1 MSHFVSD
8 RAHRRANT
16 PARPFGT
23 DSTAFLVLIGFV
35 TAIQAMS
42 TTLTLPALPTL
53 AREFG
58 VAADVAQLTLSG
70 FMIGVACG
78 QILSGALSDRF
89 GRRPVLLV
97 GLALSVVT
105 GAGCTFANSMDLL
118 IAMRVLQGFGCA
130 AGMIL
135 GRAIVRDAFTRER
148 ALKAM
153 SVVAVTVGVVP
164 MLGPPITGVLLEFIS
179 WRAVFGLLT
188 LITLVLLALVQFK
201 VPETLRQPDPSA
213 TDARRILANCLETLR
228 NPASIGFSLMACTI
242 YGGMFAWLSTIP
254 YVARDT
260 FGLSGAAA
268 GWIIGASSLATWAG
282 ATTNNRLTGRWPVR
296 RILDLSA
303 TLTIS
308 GALATLGA
316 ALFLTWGPHG
326 TPTPLALLA
335 LIVIPAMVFC
345 FTFGLTQP
353 TAIVMALHPLPHIA
367 GTASALG
374 ASFQTLSG
382 ALFSTLAAEL
392 YTGTPMS
399 LGVGVAAA
407 GLLSFAAYRR
417 IARHHSPARVGH

>member
-1 MSHFVSD
+1 M
-8 RAHRRANT
+8 NT
-16 PARPFGT
+16 PARPFGV

-78 QILSGALSDRF
+78 QILSGALSDRY
-89 GRRPVLLV
+89 GRRPVLLS

-105 GAGCTFANSMDLL
+105 GAACTVADSMDLL

-164 MLGPPITGVLLEFIS
+164 MLGPPLTGVLLEFIS

-188 LITLVLLALVQFK
+188 LITLVLLVLVQFK
-201 VPETLRQPDPSA
+201 VPETLRAPDPTA
-213 TDARRILANCLETLR
+213 MDARRILANCLETLR

-254 YVARDT
+254 YVARDS

-308 GALATLGA
+308 GAIATLA
-316 ALFLTWGPHG
+316 AAAFLTWGPHG
-326 TPTPLALLA
+326 TPNEPTPLAFLA
-335 LIVIPAMVFC
+335 LLVLPAMVFC

-353 TAIVMALHPLPHIA
+353 TAIIMALQPLPHIA

-382 ALFSTLAAEL
+382 ALFATLAAEL

-407 GLLSFAAYRR
+407 GMLSFGVYRR
-417 IARHHSPARVGH
+417 VARHHSPARVGH